1 MVEKISF
8 DKLHSNIEHQTVTNT
23 QIWNNT
29 NSLIHRYEI
38 ANTQIHKSLQTR
50 SVLAQSAWNETPG
63 RAASQRVPPPRI
75 RVTMVALSAQ
85 VAAEVATSGA
95 TRHSLGW
102 PEGQRAREP
111 ESRRAQWPDLARSSH
126 RVLPLYNPT
135 PAFVQTKGNPWSEYK
150 CCDRTSNSVAAKTE
164 KPSRGVCDTASSH
177 EREIWYLLQGVFQK
191 KNWPHISLFP
201 KSKFFFFWDIL

>member
-1 MVEKISF
+1 MRETRLQEELLLSVCR
-8 DKLHSNIEHQTVTNT
+8 
-23 QIWNNT
+23 
-29 NSLIHRYEI
+29 HR
-38 ANTQIHKSLQTR
+38 ALTL
-50 SVLAQSAWNETPG
+50 
-63 RAASQRVPPPRI
+63 
-75 RVTMVALSAQ
+75 TMVALSAQ

-102 PEGQRAREP
+102 PEGQRAREHSGQIWP
-111 ESRRAQWPDLARSSH
+111 ESSSH

-150 CCDRTSNSVAAKTE
+150 CCDRTSNSVTAKTE
-164 KPSRGVCDTASSH
+164 KPSRGACDTASSH

-201 KSKFFFFWDIL
+201 KSKFFFFRDILQGSHANKFSVRVGMWSPLL